1 MTQPPTFDKDWLA
14 PRYWPV
20 WWVLGVMW
28 VIAHL
33 PYRVQMA
40 FGSGLGRLLYYVVG
54 SRRRVAQK
62 NIALA
67 FPNLSPK
74 EQRQLVKAV
83 FRESGKAL
91 PETCMAWF
99 RDPCKLSIDFSVEGI
114 DLLRNELATGHGV
127 LLLGAHFTSIDICGA
142 LLSSKVDIDSLHR
155 PHDNPLMNYF
165 QCKGRLRNVTALI
178 EKKDMR
184 NMIRLLKQGRI
195 IFYAPDQDLGRNR
208 SIFVPF
214 FGVPTATVTAT
225 AKLAHV
231 AQCRVYMGSN
241 VRTKNGYR
249 MTVSDQSS
257 LFSGD
262 IEADTR
268 AYNAWLEARVR
279 ENPAQYLWL
288 HKRFK
293 TRPEGEAKIY

>member
-1 MTQPPTFDKDWLA
+1 MTQTPVLDRTWFA
-14 PRYWPV
+14 PRFWAV
-20 WWVLGVMW
+20 WVLLGLMW

-40 FGSGLGRLLYYVVG
+40 FGSGLGRLLYYVIG
-54 SRRRVAQK
+54 SRRRVAKK

-67 FPNLSPK
+67 FPERSPE
-74 EQRQLVKAV
+74 EQHELVKAV

-99 RDPCKLSIDFSVEGI
+99 SKPSRLSIQWQVHQLEVLKQAAETGQGI
-114 DLLRNELATGHGV
+114 
-127 LLLGAHFTSIDICGA
+127 LLLGAHFSSVDICGA
-142 LLSSKVDIDSLHR
+142 LLGTVLDYDTLHR

-165 QCKGRLRNVTALI
+165 QCRGRLRYVEALI
-178 EKKDMR
+178 EKNDMR
-184 NMIRLLKQGRI
+184 SMIRRLKQGRI
-195 IFYAPDQDLGRNR
+195 IFYAPDQDLGRKR

-214 FGVPTATVTAT
+214 FGLPTATVTAT

-231 AQCRVYMGSN
+231 AQARIFLTHHI
-241 VRTKNGYR
+241 RTRQGYEIYLAEHTA
-249 MTVSDQSS
+249 MN
-257 LFSGD
+257 SGD
-262 IEADTR
+262 IEADTT
-268 AYNAWLEARVR
+268 AYNGWLEARIR

-293 TRPEGEAKIY
+293 TRPEGEPKIY